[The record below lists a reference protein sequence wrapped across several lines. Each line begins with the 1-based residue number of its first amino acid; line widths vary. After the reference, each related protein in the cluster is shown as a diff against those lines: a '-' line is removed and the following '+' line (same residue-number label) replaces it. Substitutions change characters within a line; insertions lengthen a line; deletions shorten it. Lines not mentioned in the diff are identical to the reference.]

1 MNEIL
6 AQLQTIFTAQFGST
20 FKKYF
25 IGQVK
30 APAQDH
36 YPMLCIIP
44 VRTNQKRSGT
54 LRDDVTYTIAIEII
68 TTLKKYLDS
77 TNGEGNKLDTLEA
90 LVAFVE
96 DRDSSGVLEASTVMG
111 ILTDN
116 LSIGNKVLYTDNMI
130 VDYEEYYSKEK
141 FPTARARVTFEAFHR
156 PNRT

>member
-1 MNEIL
+1 MNEII
-6 AQLQTIFTAQFGST
+6 AQLQTIFSAAFTTT

-25 IGQVK
+25 IGRIAV
-30 APAQDH
+30 PAQD
-36 YPMLCIIP
+36 YLPMLCIIP
-44 VRTNQKRSGT
+44 IKTVQKRSGT
-54 LRDDVTYTIAIEII
+54 LRDDAVYTISIEVI

-77 TNGEGNKLDTLEA
+77 TNGEGSKLDTLEA

-116 LSIGNKVLYTDNMI
+116 LSIGNKVLYTDNMTI
-130 VDYEEYYSKEK
+130 DYEQYYTKENW
-141 FPTARARVTFEAFHR
+141 PCARARVTFEAHHR